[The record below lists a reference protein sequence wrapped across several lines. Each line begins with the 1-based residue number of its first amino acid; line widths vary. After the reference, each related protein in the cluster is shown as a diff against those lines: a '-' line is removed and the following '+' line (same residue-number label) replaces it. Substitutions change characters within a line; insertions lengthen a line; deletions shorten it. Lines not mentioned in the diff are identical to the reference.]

1 MSKPFY
7 ESPLEGRYAS
17 EAMRRVFSPDH
28 RYGTWRRL
36 WLALAEA
43 EQQLGLP
50 VTDAQL
56 DELRAHLDDIDY
68 DVVRAHE
75 ERVRHDV
82 MAHVLALGDL
92 CPTARPII
100 HLGATSCYVT
110 DNADLL
116 LLREALGLIR
126 GKLCE
131 ALRALGD
138 FALKT
143 KDIPCVGLT
152 HLQAAQPLT
161 VGRRAACW
169 AQDLLQDLTDLDALL
184 PSIKLLGCRG
194 ATGTQASFL
203 DLFDGDVDKVETM
216 EQAISQKLGG
226 LPVFDVSGQTYP
238 RKLDARVLNLLASLG
253 ISCYR
258 FAQDV
263 RLLQSRGEMEEPFG
277 SSQIGSSAM
286 AYKRNPIR
294 AERACSLS
302 RHLIALSQDAAMTAC
317 TQWCERTLDDSANRR
332 IALPEAFLTA
342 DAVLDIVI
350 YLARGLVVYP
360 KMCERGLRDALPFI
374 ATENIMMEAVKKGG
388 DRQVLHEAIR
398 CHSMAAAKIIKEEG
412 GENDLI
418 DRLAADPLFKMT
430 REEIESILKPEN
442 FIGRADRQVEEFLS
456 ETIQPL
462 IEKDGG
468 QKFDIKIEV

>member
-43 EQQLGLP
+43 EHELGLP
-50 VTDAQL
+50 VTQAQL
-56 DELRAHLDDIDY
+56 DQLRAHLDDIDY
-68 DVVRAHE
+68 DAVHAYEVK
-75 ERVRHDV
+75 VRHDV

-92 CPTARPII
+92 CPEARPVI

-116 LLREALGLIR
+116 LLREALGLVR
-126 GKLCE
+126 AKLCE

-143 KDIPCVGLT
+143 KDVPCLGLT
-152 HLQAAQPLT
+152 HLQAAQPIT

-169 AQDLLQDLTDLDALL
+169 AQDLLQDLYDLDALL
-184 PSIKLLGCRG
+184 PSVRLLGCRG

-203 DLFDGDVDKVETM
+203 DLFDGDVEKVEAM
-216 EQAISQKLGG
+216 ERKISEKLGG

-263 RLLQSRGEMEEPFG
+263 RLLQSRGELEEPFG

-294 AERACSLS
+294 AERVCSLS
-302 RHLIALSQDAAMTAC
+302 RHLIALTQDASMTAC

-342 DAVLDIVI
+342 DAVLDVVI
-350 YLARGLVVYP
+350 YVARGLTVYP
-360 KMCERGLRDALPFI
+360 KMCEKNLRDALPFI

-388 DRQVLHEAIR
+388 DRQNAHERIR
-398 CHSMAAAKIIKEEG
+398 EHSQAAAVRMKQEG
-412 GENDLI
+412 APNDLLTRI
-418 DRLAADPLFKMT
+418 AEDPELPLSMEELGTLLDPSKYVGLAP
-430 REEIESILKPEN
+430 
-442 FIGRADRQVEEFLS
+442 RQTERFVRDVLRPAFGDAGCKDAGEV
-456 ETIQPL
+456 TI
-462 IEKDGG
+462 
-468 QKFDIKIEV
+468 

>member
-92 CPTARPII
+92 CHTARPII

-203 DLFDGDVDKVETM
+203 DLFE
-216 EQAISQKLGG
+216 GG
-226 LPVFDVSGQTYP
+226 GHGAGHQ
-238 RKLDARVLNLLASLG
+238 
-253 ISCYR
+253 
-258 FAQDV
+258 
-263 RLLQSRGEMEEPFG
+263 
-277 SSQIGSSAM
+277 
-286 AYKRNPIR
+286 
-294 AERACSLS
+294 
-302 RHLIALSQDAAMTAC
+302 
-317 TQWCERTLDDSANRR
+317 
-332 IALPEAFLTA
+332 PEA
-342 DAVLDIVI
+342 
-350 YLARGLVVYP
+350 
-360 KMCERGLRDALPFI
+360 
-374 ATENIMMEAVKKGG
+374 GG
-388 DRQVLHEAIR
+388 
-398 CHSMAAAKIIKEEG
+398 AAG
-412 GENDLI
+412 
-418 DRLAADPLFKMT
+418 
-430 REEIESILKPEN
+430 
-442 FIGRADRQVEEFLS
+442 V
-456 ETIQPL
+456 
-462 IEKDGG
+462 
-468 QKFDIKIEV
+468 